1 VTFHL
6 LRIANENAVCG
17 ARVQHA
23 KLKHKA
29 FLFIDGASKKRERE
43 RKNIATQS
51 SNNNIMARM
60 LHEEEQELEAVNR
73 GTASF

>member
-29 FLFIDGASKKRERE
+29 FLFIDGASKERERE
-43 RKNIATQS
+43 NIATQS